1 VVVGRNSDVRVA
13 GCVAAKISG
22 VGSGDVIKS
31 AARESNLLALNAT
44 IEVAK
49 ASG

>member
-1 VVVGRNSDVRVA
+1 VRVA

-31 AARESNLLALNAT
+31 AARESNLLARNAT